1 MEHAM
6 PKVTEEHLE
15 ARRRQILDAALACFA
30 REGFHRTTMQDIFRE
45 AELSPGAVYSYFK
58 GKDDI
63 IDAITS
69 DAIRFA
75 GEGARAL
82 GAAVDKGNA
91 PTLGEAFEG
100 LAHGFEQ
107 LDVGS
112 YETRTRMAPQ
122 LWVEA
127 QRNPVVRER
136 AASGIGGM
144 AEAMAKV
151 AAAAGHPDPVSAA
164 RLVLSLFQGMLIQ
177 LSIFGDAVDRDAY
190 VATAK
195 AMLDG
200 AGR

>member
-1 MEHAM
+1 M

-15 ARRRQILDAALACFA
+15 ARRRQILAAALACFA

-58 GKDDI
+58 GKDEI
-63 IDAITS
+63 VDAITS
-69 DAIRFA
+69 EAMRFSA
-75 GEGARAL
+75 EGARAL
-82 GAAVDKGNA
+82 AAAAAAGSG

-100 LAHGFEQ
+100 LVHGFEQ
-107 LDVGS
+107 MDVGT

-136 AASGIGGM
+136 ASSGIGGM
-144 AEAMAKV
+144 VDALAKV
-151 AAAAGHPDPVSAA
+151 AAEAGHPDPAA
-164 RLVLSLFQGMLIQ
+164 AGRAAVALLMGMLVQ
-177 LSIFGDAVDRDAY
+177 RSIFGDAVDVDGY

-195 AMLDG
+195 AMLDAG
-200 AGR
+200 AA

>member
-1 MEHAM
+1 M

-15 ARRRQILDAALACFA
+15 ARRRQILAAALTCFA

-63 IDAITS
+63 VDAITS
-69 DAIRFA
+69 DAMRFA
-75 GEGARAL
+75 SEGARAFA
-82 GAAVDKGNA
+82 AAVDDGAA

-100 LAHGFEQ
+100 LVRGFEQ
-107 LDVGS
+107 LDLGT
-112 YETRTRMAPQ
+112 YEARTRMAPQ

-136 AASGIGGM
+136 ATAGLGGM
-144 AEAMAKV
+144 ARALARV
-151 AAAAGHPDPVSAA
+151 AAAGGHPDPESAA
-164 RLVLSLFQGMLIQ
+164 RMVMSLLQGLLIQ
-177 LSIFGDAVDRDAY
+177 RSIFGDAVDVEGY
-190 VATAK
+190 VATAR

-200 AGR
+200 AR